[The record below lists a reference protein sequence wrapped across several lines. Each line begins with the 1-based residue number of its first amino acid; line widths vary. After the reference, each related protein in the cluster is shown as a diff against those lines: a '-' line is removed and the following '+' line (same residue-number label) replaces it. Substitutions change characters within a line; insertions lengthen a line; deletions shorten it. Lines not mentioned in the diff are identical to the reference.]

1 LITAALG
8 PLWIL
13 LGERFGYKY
22 QVMRAHL
29 GTAVSMSAIGLA
41 RVPAQLVGA
50 ATMLGTFGGNYPHYL
65 AIAASR
71 TSPAEVGQV
80 VGDLQAAGQIGS
92 TLGPLIGGLIAS
104 QLGLTA
110 SFTLS
115 SVVSFSALLLIFF
128 AVRPDRSKSSERS
141 TNRGGLRAA
150 FARPEHR
157 WLMVIFLAGDAGIQ
171 GLRPLIPV
179 IISQRVAD
187 PATVVTMTGVTATL
201 AMAGTVVAALAVG
214 RLSAHVTPSTIL
226 RITLPI
232 AALAAAIVPFAKG
245 TLILLA
251 AWAFLGLASGATTP
265 AVFAWL
271 GRLSPGSSGAFAL
284 LATINMLDFAIGPA
298 VMGQASIYG
307 LDWPFRIAATST
319 AAAFLFVMFTR
330 PRQALAVR

>member
-1 LITAALG
+1 
-8 PLWIL
+8 
-13 LGERFGYKY
+13 
-22 QVMRAHL
+22 
-29 GTAVSMSAIGLA
+29 
-41 RVPAQLVGA
+41 
-50 ATMLGTFGGNYPHYL
+50 
-65 AIAASR
+65 
-71 TSPAEVGQV
+71 
-80 VGDLQAAGQIGS
+80 
-92 TLGPLIGGLIAS
+92 LIAS

-115 SVVSFSALLLIFF
+115 SVVSFSALLLVFF

-150 FARPEHR
+150 FARAEHR

-201 AMAGTVVAALAVG
+201 AMSGTVVAALAVG

-226 RITLPI
+226 RVTLPI
-232 AALAAAIVPFAKG
+232 AALAAAIVPFAQG
-245 TLILLA
+245 TLVLLA

-307 LDWPFRIAATST
+307 LDWPFRIAAATT
-319 AAAFLFVMFTR
+319 AAAFLFVMFSR
-330 PRQALAVR
+330 PREALAVR